1 VYEYRLESVSYQ
13 NEKEGFGPA
22 WAKPMAVM
30 PKMFGLWANYPNP
43 FRNITN
49 IRFDVPAKSD
59 VNLVIY
65 NLQGRVVKQILSRKY
80 QPGRYQVM
88 WDGRDNL
95 SRSVAAGPYL
105 YRLSSGKYAK
115 VRMMMLVR

>member
-1 VYEYRLESVSYQ
+1 
-13 NEKEGFGPA
+13 
-22 WAKPMAVM
+22 M